1 MTPNDAA
8 RVLAKAA
15 AVDQRTVGDADVL
28 AWYEI
33 LADLDPQDCLDAV
46 KLHYAESTDRLMPAH
61 VRRRALAIRRHRD
74 YLVREAEATEKAALE
89 AAGQGPRG
97 ATEDRSADVVD
108 LVRRVTDRI
117 GTGDP
122 DALRRP
128 EWVEHERRQRR
139 ARRADAE
146 PNPHYWAR
154 QPGGT
159 PPDLSAG
166 EVS

>member
-1 MTPNDAA
+1 
-8 RVLAKAA
+8 
-15 AVDQRTVGDADVL
+15 
-28 AWYEI
+28 
-33 LADLDPQDCLDAV
+33 
-46 KLHYAESTDRLMPAH
+46 MPAH